1 MANSI
6 LEEFWLKCNS
16 KERAALANFARSPFF
31 NKQQALLCLFETLPS
46 LSYSEFPDKAQLF
59 ALAYPDSAY
68 DYAKY
73 RYLVSDAASLILRY
87 WTITSYEADH
97 RSVSLDQM
105 NVLSL
110 RGLPKS
116 YSHRFKQE
124 SKQLKKLVQVNDF
137 FYQMQLTALDEQHFE
152 RQGQRIFDTRI
163 KHAAVALDKF
173 YFLQRLVYACGM
185 LDREAIFSTHYTYEL
200 PLGWFEYLQQQDFFH
215 EPIILMYGTIWRML
229 MQPESEAHF
238 HKLLEL
244 LNTFPE
250 HQELRTPYLSAI
262 NFSLRKIRQGNLN
275 FIPKALYLYE
285 TGIAKGILT
294 QEDGSIS
301 PWTMTNVVKLALR
314 QARYNWAKKFID
326 ENIHRIP
333 IDFRENALAYNL
345 AEYYYYSKDYDQA
358 KETLFQV
365 EFNDINYYLGAR
377 VILAKIYYEEQDTE
391 PLVSLLASFAIFL
404 RRNKAISSTI
414 KSSYLNFCKVLSKLA
429 NSHAGQKEKIRQQI
443 GNMSLL
449 NDREWLLRQLD
460 LL

>member
-6 LEEFWLKCNS
+6 LKEFWLKCDA
-16 KERAALANFARSPFF
+16 KERSALANFASSLFF
-31 NKQQALLCLFETLPS
+31 NKQPALLRLFETLPS
-46 LSYSEFPDKAQLF
+46 LASSEFPNKKQLF
-59 ALAYPDSAY
+59 ALAYPDSPY

-73 RYLVSDAASLILRY
+73 RYLVSDAANLILRY
-87 WTITSYEADH
+87 WTITSYEADL

-105 NVLSL
+105 NILSL
-110 RGLPKS
+110 RGLNKS
-116 YSHRFKQE
+116 YSHRFNRE
-124 SKQLKKLVQVNDF
+124 SKQLERLILVDDF

-152 RQGQRIFDTRI
+152 RQGQRIFDARI
-163 KHAAVALDKF
+163 KLAAVALDKF
-173 YFLQRLVYACGM
+173 YFLKRLIYACGM

-229 MQPESEAHF
+229 VQADSEIHF
-238 HKLLEL
+238 NELVEL
-244 LNTFPE
+244 LNTFPA

-275 FIPKALYLYE
+275 FIPKALHLYE

-314 QARYNWAKKFID
+314 QARYSWAKKFID
-326 ENIHRIP
+326 ENIHRIA

-345 AEYYYYSKDYDQA
+345 AEYYYYLKDYDQA

-365 EFNDINYYLGAR
+365 EFNDLNYYLGAR
-377 VILAKIYYEEQDTE
+377 VILAKIYYEEQDIE
-391 PLVSLLASFAIFL
+391 PLLSLLASFSIFL
-404 RRNKAISSTI
+404 KRNKALSSNI
-414 KSSYLNFCKVLSKLA
+414 KNSYLNFCKILSKLT
-429 NSHAGQKEKIRQQI
+429 HQRAGKMEKIRQQI
-443 GNMSLL
+443 ANTLLL
-449 NDREWLLRQLD
+449 NDREWLLRQTQPD
-460 LL
+460 